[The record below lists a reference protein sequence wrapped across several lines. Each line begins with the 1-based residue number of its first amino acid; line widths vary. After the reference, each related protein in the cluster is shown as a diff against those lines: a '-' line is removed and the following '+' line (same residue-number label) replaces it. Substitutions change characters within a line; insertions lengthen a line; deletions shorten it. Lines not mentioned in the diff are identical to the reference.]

1 MESPDAAALNSL
13 IPLLNTVV
21 KGLFFS
27 MSSYTIRLSFLAIIY
42 RINFFVIVIMESVID
57 NSNKIIENLRPR
69 LLKEYIGQSNV
80 VKTLRLFID
89 AVKKRGKP
97 SEHILFYG
105 PPGIGKTTLSYIVAN
120 ELNGS
125 LKVTSGA
132 TISKTGDLA
141 AILTNLKDND
151 VLFIDEIH
159 RLPKAVE
166 EMLYPVMEEYAL
178 DIIIGKGPSART
190 VRLPVPRITII
201 GATTKMALLSSP
213 LRDRFGLLLR
223 IDYYSENEIEEIIIR
238 SSKILNIPI
247 SKGAS
252 KQIAIRSRRTPR
264 LANRILK
271 RARDILE
278 VDRHVEIDEKL
289 LNKLF
294 GLLEIDEIGLT
305 DIDVKYLELLSSKFD
320 NLAIG
325 VETIA
330 SSLSEDKRTI
340 EEFIEPYLL
349 QIGFIKKT
357 ARGRQLTAKAL
368 KHLKTEKS

>member
-1 MESPDAAALNSL
+1 MSL
-13 IPLLNTVV
+13 P
-21 KGLFFS
+21 
-27 MSSYTIRLSFLAIIY
+27 
-42 RINFFVIVIMESVID
+42 
-57 NSNKIIENLRPR
+57 SNNRTENLRPK
-69 LLKEYIGQSNV
+69 LLKEYIGQKNV
-80 VKTLRLFID
+80 VKTLKLFID
-89 AVKKRGKP
+89 AVNKRGKP

-120 ELNGS
+120 ELKGEI
-125 LKVTSGA
+125 KVTSGA
-132 TISKTGDLA
+132 TITKTGDLA

-190 VRLPVPRITII
+190 VRLSVPRITII
-201 GATTKMALLSSP
+201 GATTKLALLSAP

-223 IDYYSENEIEEIIIR
+223 IDFYQIAEVVEIVKR
-238 SSKILNIPI
+238 SAKILGVKVSDNAAM
-247 SKGAS
+247 S
-252 KQIAIRSRRTPR
+252 IAVRSRRTPR

-278 VDRHVEIDEKL
+278 VDRLSQIDEAL

-294 GLLEIDEIGLT
+294 ELLEIDDIGLI
-305 DIDVKYLELLSSKFD
+305 DIDMKYLKILSEKF
-320 NLAIG
+320 NNQPIG

-330 SSLSEDKRTI
+330 SALSEDVRTI
-340 EEFIEPYLL
+340 EEFVEPYLL

-357 ARGRQLTAKAL
+357 SRGRQLTAKAQSHIRTTL
-368 KHLKTEKS
+368 P